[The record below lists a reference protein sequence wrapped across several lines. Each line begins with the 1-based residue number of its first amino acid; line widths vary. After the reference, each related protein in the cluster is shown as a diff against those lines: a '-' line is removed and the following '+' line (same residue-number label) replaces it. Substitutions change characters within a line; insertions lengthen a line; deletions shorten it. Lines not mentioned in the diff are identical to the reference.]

1 MSVTRRFGG
10 SEDSFVL
17 GETVDEWGGKSL
29 GLMKLSQFTDVPPGF
44 AVSTEAYDR
53 FVEEEDIDLDWIQGT
68 SRDPESVSAEV
79 SEVFEEASLPY
90 DVQQEV
96 EEELQ
101 RLDMPV
107 AARSSAVDED
117 GDDNSLAGVMESE
130 LHLSDTG
137 EVLDGIKDV
146 YKSRFSPE
154 GIEYRQNQG
163 LDEVGGVGVTV
174 LEMVQPQAG
183 GVIFTTRPSNP
194 ERMGI
199 EAGEAPWD
207 VVEPDGE
214 GDVTDFYKVAKE
226 DVPYTEG
233 VVNYEHDNRDGGE
246 SVMTDEQLT
255 QVSRIGQDVERSF
268 DNEMDVEFAIDRESG
283 EVYALQARPITEDIN
298 YEPEFELSDVDDDQ
312 VIANGEYFR
321 NPGRHELPVVVLTDS
336 NPMEGYSPEDAF
348 DRPNEEFE
356 DGYVIASEHM
366 NPDIINDA
374 ENVQAIAASE
384 AGSNSHAATIAGD
397 YGLTYIGGLDSNPEE
412 ELQTGDEV
420 VVEYN
425 GRDGF
430 MYQPR

>member
-10 SEDSFVL
+10 SENSFVL
-17 GETVDEWGGKSL
+17 GETVEEWGGKSL

-44 AVSTEAYDR
+44 AVSTDAYDR
-53 FVEEEDIDLDWIQGT
+53 FIEEEDIDLNWIQGT
-68 SRDPESVSAEV
+68 SRDPESVSEEV
-79 SEVFEEASLPY
+79 SEIFEEASLPY

-101 RLDMPV
+101 CLNMPV

-130 LHLSDTG
+130 LHLSDIG

-163 LDEVGGVGVTV
+163 MDEVGGVGVTV

-194 ERMGI
+194 VRMGI
-199 EAGEAPWD
+199 ETGKAPWD
-207 VVEPDGE
+207 VVEPDEEGE
-214 GDVTDFYKVAKE
+214 VTDFYKVIKE
-226 DVPYTEG
+226 EIPYTEG
-233 VVNYEHDNRDGGE
+233 VVNYEHDNRDGRE
-246 SVMTDEQLT
+246 SVMRDEQLT
-255 QVSRIGQDVERSF
+255 QVARIGQDVERSF

-298 YEPEFELSDVDDDQ
+298 YEPEFELSDVDQDQ
-312 VIANGEYFR
+312 IIADGEYFR
-321 NPGRHELPVVVLTDS
+321 NPGRHELPVVVVDES
-336 NPMEGYSPEDAF
+336 NPMSGYELDG
-348 DRPNEEFE
+348 EFE
-356 DGYVIASEHM
+356 TFNQEFSDGYIIATAHM

-374 ENVQAIAASE
+374 ENVKAIVASE
-384 AGSNSHAATIAGD
+384 AGSSSHAATIAGD
-397 YGLTYIGGLDSNPEE
+397 YGLTYIGGLDSKPEE
-412 ELQTGDEV
+412 ELRTGDEA

-430 MYQPR
+430 MYEPR

>member
-1 MSVTRRFGG
+1 MS
-10 SEDSFVL
+10 E
-17 GETVDEWGGKSL
+17 
-29 GLMKLSQFTDVPPGF
+29 
-44 AVSTEAYDR
+44 
-53 FVEEEDIDLDWIQGT
+53 
-68 SRDPESVSAEV
+68 EV

-101 RLDMPV
+101 RLNMPV

-117 GDDNSLAGVMESE
+117 GVDNSLAGVMESE
-130 LHLSDTG
+130 LHLSDIG
-137 EVLDGIKDV
+137 EVLDGVKDV

-163 LDEVGGVGVTV
+163 LEEVGGVGVTV

-194 ERMGI
+194 DRMGI

-207 VVEPDGE
+207 VVEPDEEGE
-214 GDVTDFYKVAKE
+214 VTDFYKVVKE
-226 DVPYTEG
+226 EIPYTEG
-233 VVNYEHDNRDGGE
+233 VVNYEHDNRDGRE

-255 QVSRIGQDVERSF
+255 QVARIGQDVERSF

-298 YEPEFELSDVDDDQ
+298 YQPEFELSDVDQDQ
-312 VIANGEYFR
+312 IIADGEYFR
-321 NPGRHELPVVVLTDS
+321 NPGRHELPVVVVDES
-336 NPMEGYSPEDAF
+336 NPMSGYELDG
-348 DRPNEEFE
+348 EFE
-356 DGYVIASEHM
+356 TFNQEFPDGYIIATAHM

-374 ENVQAIAASE
+374 ENVEAIVASE

-397 YGLTYIGGLDSNPEE
+397 YGLTYIGGLDSKPEE
-412 ELQTGDEV
+412 ELQTGDEA

-430 MYQPR
+430 MYEPR